1 MKKIKDKKFSGLEIL
16 GMEKKTKKEKR
27 KKLVLEIEKLI
38 IAFFIL
44 FVELRYILLSQFT
57 SFEKRSLDFLKVSW
71 VVQNT

>member
-38 IAFFIL
+38 IAFFYFIC
-44 FVELRYILLSQFT
+44 RTKIYIVVSVYQF
-57 SFEKRSLDFLKVSW
+57 
-71 VVQNT
+71 